1 MTKLHFFKLF
11 GNTGT
16 YLSPKQIDRLLL
28 LAFGISQSKSVN
40 MSYVNDAILLSESG
54 CKNESS
60 QYKHL
65 LKVFQTGDYENIVRN
80 SFQLVVIYFY
90 GGQEHVKLVVDRTNW
105 ELGSSKINILTI
117 GLLIEND
124 IFIPLIWKD
133 LGHKGNSDSQQ
144 RIDLIDQ
151 LLSWW
156 QALEIPLPTFEICG
170 DREFIGEYWLTTL
183 AQRGITYVIRLR
195 CNLSFETWLNG
206 VYRVEKQHNIVTLH
220 RYMRL
225 FKKKSVEIVLQNEAI
240 AQVFVVKNEGNDVK
254 KEPYIYFITNL
265 DDIDEAALAYR
276 KRWKIEVFFKYMKTQ
291 GFNLEDFNMNG
302 QHKMDIMMAV
312 LSIVFLVVLE
322 LEGQNKMS
330 LENAESIQENEAKV
344 VEKPIKYKD
353 GKSYPRKSVFRKGLS
368 ALTKIRFFENFY
380 ALCKRIVETILHKYL
395 FLNHLYINDKY
406 VQ

>member
-11 GNTGT
+11 GNTGA
-16 YLSPKQIDRLLL
+16 YLSSKQIDRLLL

-40 MSYVNDAILLSESG
+40 MAYINDAILLSESS
-54 CKNESS
+54 CKNEAS

-65 LKVFQTGDYENIVRN
+65 LKIFQTGNYENIIRN

-90 GGQEHVKLVVDRTNW
+90 GGQEKVKLVIDRTNW
-105 ELGSSKINILTI
+105 ELGVSKINILTI
-117 GLLIEND
+117 GLLTEND

-144 RIDLIDQ
+144 RIDLIDK
-151 LLSWW
+151 LLIWW
-156 QALEIPLPTFEICG
+156 KAIEIPLPTFEICG
-170 DREFIGEYWLTTL
+170 DREFIGEYWLTAL
-183 AQRGITYVIRLR
+183 SQREIEFVIRLR

-206 VYRVEKQHNIVTLH
+206 EYRVEKLHNIVTLH

-225 FKKKSVEIVLQNEAI
+225 FHKKSVEVVLQNEAI
-240 AQVFVVKNEGNDVK
+240 AQVFVVENEGNDVK

-291 GFNLEDFNMNG
+291 GFNLEDFNMDG
-302 QHKMDIMMAV
+302 QHKIEIMMAV

-322 LEGQNKMS
+322 LEVDEILIEKTI
-330 LENAESIQENEAKV
+330 SIEKNETTI
-344 VEKPIKYKD
+344 VEKAITYKD
-353 GKSYPRKSVFRKGLS
+353 GKTYPRKSAFRKGLS
-368 ALTKIRFFENFY
+368 ALTKIRFFENFV
-380 ALCKRIVETILHKYL
+380 ALCRRIGETIFHKFL
-395 FLNHLYINDKY
+395 FLNHLYINNNY